1 MTDRFVL
8 DASALIAIE
17 RHGRPR
23 VGVLKMLVGREAV
36 VPAGVVTEVWRARSD
51 QALLAKFLRLN
62 WVTVADFSAEDSY
75 DAGRLLRGVQRDRK
89 GRPRPGAVD
98 AMVMQ
103 CALSW
108 DAHAIVTGDADDLAA
123 FGRDIPLLRV

>member
-1 MTDRFVL
+1 MTQRFVL
-8 DASALIAIE
+8 DAGALVAIE
-17 RHGRPR
+17 RHGHSR
-23 VGVLKMLVGREAV
+23 VGVLKILVGREAV
-36 VPAGVVTEVWRARSD
+36 VPAGVVTEVWRARRE

-62 WVTVADFSAEDSY
+62 WVTIADFSAEDSY
-75 DAGRLLRGVQRDRK
+75 DAGRLLRAVQREHK
-89 GRPRPGAVD
+89 GRRRPGAVD

-108 DAHAIVTGDADDLAA
+108 NAHAIVTGDLDDLEA